1 MSKVQNVQ
9 YIKDY
14 TKTNPLVVLSAYP
27 ASWEGYPLSLLPWT
41 VALPFHCCYSW
52 YTGVSPL

>member
-41 VALPFHCCYSW
+41 VALPLLLQLIHRCL
-52 YTGVSPL
+52 PP